1 MAFGA
6 DKESTVSMRVA
17 ALVVMALIAG
27 LRLSAG
33 LADSLCDAPL
43 SDWQPREALQAKLE
57 GEGWRGVAIRIE
69 DGCYLVHAFNDQG
82 DRLHGKFDPET
93 LAPLPG
99 GHGDHGHEGR
109 SHDQP
114 ED

>member
-1 MAFGA
+1 
-6 DKESTVSMRVA
+6 MRVA
-17 ALVVMALIAG
+17 ALVVMILLAG
-27 LRLSAG
+27 LPLSPC
-33 LADSLCDAPL
+33 LADSFCEAPL

-57 GEGWRGVAIRIE
+57 GEGWRDVSIRIE
-69 DGCYLVHAFNDQG
+69 DGCYLVHAFNNLG
-82 DRLHGKFDPET
+82 ERLHGKFDPAT

-99 GHGDHGHEGR
+99 GHDHQRHDGW

>member
-1 MAFGA
+1 MAFGV
-6 DKESTVSMRVA
+6 DKEGTDSMRVA
-17 ALVVMALIAG
+17 ALVVMALIAELG
-27 LRLSAG
+27 LSAG
-33 LADSLCDAPL
+33 LADSFCDAPL

-69 DGCYLVHAFNDQG
+69 DGCYLVHASNGQG
-82 DRLHGKFDPET
+82 DRLNGKFDPET
-93 LAPLPG
+93 LTPLPG